1 MSKKKISLSKKPHEI
16 LLDPLLNKGT
26 GFTHEERTDLGL
38 HGQLPFHVSTLE
50 QQIKRRY
57 ANFCQKKT
65 PLEKYTYL
73 ASMQDR
79 NEILYFRFLY
89 EYAEEVL
96 PTVYTPT
103 VGDAS
108 LNFSQ
113 IYSQNR
119 GIYIPYPLQDQMED
133 MIANIPN
140 EDVSTIVV
148 TDGSRILG
156 LGDQGAGGMTI
167 PVGKLAL
174 YTLFGGIHPGKTL
187 PILLDVGTDNPKL
200 LKDPLYIGWKHERI
214 QGDEYYAFIDKFVT
228 AIKKRFPN
236 VLLQWEDFAK
246 PHAKNLLDK
255 YRGDICSF
263 NDDIQGTAAVT
274 LGAIL
279 SALKVTKE
287 PLSSQ
292 RIVILGN
299 GSAGLGIAD
308 LIVDELMENG
318 ISREDALE
326 KIYIIGR
333 HGVIHKNFPN
343 LDPFLQQFAR
353 PFGEIEKWA
362 DPDTGHVSMQK
373 LTEEIHPTILIG
385 VCTKPNAFDE
395 KLVRTMAEHCKR
407 PIIFPLSNPTSKSE
421 AVPQDLY
428 EWTNGQAIVAT
439 GSPFAP
445 VSYKGLSHQ
454 ICQCNNVYIFP
465 GVGLGAIAVGA
476 NSISNH
482 MFSKAAEVI
491 SRHCP
496 MANDPCASLFPP
508 ISDLRHI
515 CREVAIEVAKI
526 AVRDGLT
533 DKSLSPEQIQEAVD
547 SEMWFPEYP
556 TYTRASSELDAA
568 LSPA

>member
-1 MSKKKISLSKKPHEI
+1 MSKKKVSLTKKPHEI

-26 GFTHEERTDLGL
+26 GFTHEEREELGL
-38 HGQLPFHVSTLE
+38 HGLLPHHVSTLE
-50 QQIKRRY
+50 EQLSRRY
-57 ANFCQKKT
+57 NNFCQKKT
-65 PLEKYTYL
+65 PLARYSYL
-73 ASMQDR
+73 TSMQDR

-113 IYSQNR
+113 IYNQNR
-119 GIYIPYPLQDQMED
+119 GVYIPFPLQDHMEQMIE
-133 MIANIPN
+133 NIPN
-140 EDVSTIVV
+140 EEVSAIVV

-156 LGDQGAGGMTI
+156 LGDQGAGGMAI

-200 LKDPLYIGWKHERI
+200 LNDPLYIGWRHKRV
-214 QGDEYYAFIDKFVT
+214 QGDEYYAFIDRFVK
-228 AIKKRFPN
+228 AIKKRYPN
-236 VLLQWEDFAK
+236 VLFQWEDFAK

-255 YRGDICSF
+255 YREDICSF

-274 LGAIL
+274 LAAIL

-287 PLSSQ
+287 PLEKQ

-308 LIVDELMENG
+308 LIVDELMEKG
-318 ISREDALE
+318 VSREKALSQ
-326 KIYIIGR
+326 IYVIGR
-333 HGVIHKNFPN
+333 HGLIHKNFEN
-343 LDPFLQQFAR
+343 LDPFLEQFAR
-353 PFGEIEKWA
+353 NYSEIENWI

-373 LTEEIHPTILIG
+373 LTEKVHPTILVG

-395 KLVRTMAEHCKR
+395 TLVRTMAKHTER

-421 AVPQDLY
+421 AIPKDLI
-428 EWTNGQAIVAT
+428 EWTDGRAIIAT
-439 GSPFAP
+439 GSPFEP
-445 VSYKGLSHQ
+445 VAHKGLTHH

-465 GVGLGAIAVGA
+465 GVGLGAIAA
-476 NSISNH
+476 KAKTISNH
-482 MFSKAAEVI
+482 MFSKAAEVL
-491 SRHCP
+491 SRFCP
-496 MANDPCASLFPP
+496 MAQDPCASLFPP
-508 ISDLRHI
+508 VKDLRSI
-515 CREVAIEVAKI
+515 CRDVAIEVAKI
-526 AVRDGLT
+526 AVRDGHTDEMLT
-533 DKSLSPEQIQEAVD
+533 DEEIKLAVD
-547 SEMWFPEYP
+547 QEMWFPEYP
-556 TYTRASSELDAA
+556 TYMRAAKELNSV
-568 LSPA
+568 LTN

>member
-1 MSKKKISLSKKPHEI
+1 MGKKKIALSKKPHEI

-26 GFTHEERTDLGL
+26 GFTHEERKELGL
-38 HGQLPFHVSTLE
+38 QGQLPYHVSSLE
-50 QQIKRRY
+50 EQVERRY
-57 ANFCQKKT
+57 ANFCLKKT
-65 PLEKYTYL
+65 PLSKYAYL
-73 ASMQDR
+73 TSMQDR

-113 IYSQNR
+113 IYNQNR
-119 GIYIPYPLQDQMED
+119 GIYIPFPLQEQMEA
-133 MIANIPN
+133 MVANIPN
-140 EDVSTIVV
+140 EEVSTIVV

-187 PILLDVGTDNPKL
+187 PILLDVGTDNTKL
-200 LKDPLYIGWKHERI
+200 LNDPLYIGWRHNRI
-214 QGDEYYAFIDKFVT
+214 QGDEYYAFIDRFVQ

-246 PHAKNLLDK
+246 PHAKNILDK
-255 YRGDICSF
+255 YRDSICSF

-279 SALKVTKE
+279 SALKVTQE
-287 PLSSQ
+287 PLKNQ

-318 ISREDALE
+318 SSRQEALE

-333 HGVIHKNFPN
+333 NGLIHKNFPD
-343 LDPFLQQFAR
+343 LDPFLMQFAR
-353 PFGEIEKWA
+353 PFAEVKEWA
-362 DPDTGHVSMQK
+362 DPDTGYVTMQK
-373 LTEEIHPTILIG
+373 LTEEVHPTILIG
-385 VCTKPNAFDE
+385 VCTKPGAFDE
-395 KLVRTMAEHCKR
+395 KLVRAMAQNCKR

-421 AVPQDLY
+421 AVPSDLFK
-428 EWTNGQAIVAT
+428 WTDGRVIVAT
-439 GSPFAP
+439 GSPFEP
-445 VSYKGLSHQ
+445 VMHNGLKHH
-454 ICQCNNVYIFP
+454 IGQCNNVYIFP
-465 GVGLGAIAVGA
+465 GVGLGAIAVKA
-476 NSISNH
+476 KTVSNH

-491 SRHCP
+491 SRYCP

-508 ISDLRHI
+508 IKDLRNI
-515 CREVAIEVAKI
+515 CREVALEVAKI
-526 AVRDGLT
+526 AVRDGQAAE
-533 DKSLSPEQIQEAVD
+533 DYSAEQIQERIDA
-547 SEMWFPEYP
+547 EMWFPEYP
-556 TYTRASSELDAA
+556 TYTRAANDLDAA
-568 LSPA
+568 LSSL